1 MQSIMLALLTLKAR
15 FEEQKEKGAT
25 AVEYAL
31 VIGLIS
37 IALIVA
43 ATALTGV
50 LGDIVDQIQAWFDN
64 QDVANQ

>member
-1 MQSIMLALLTLKAR
+1 MQSIMLALLTLKAQ
-15 FEEQKEKGAT
+15 FEEQKERGAT

-50 LGDIVDQIQAWFDN
+50 LDDIVEQIQEWFGA
-64 QDVANQ
+64 QEIG

>member
-1 MQSIMLALLTLKAR
+1 MLALLTLKAQ
-15 FEEQKEKGAT
+15 FEEQKERGAT

-50 LGDIVDQIQAWFDN
+50 LDDIVEQIQEWFGA
-64 QDVANQ
+64 QEIG